1 VDPIMVSLPPPGR
14 PVPEHLAGLG
24 RGDRLRLLV
33 ANLPVDPD
41 LAPDVVPPPS
51 RAVATAAVAAG
62 GVAGALGRAGLSV
75 ALPHD
80 PGEWPLATLLTNLSG
95 AVALAVLLVVL
106 GERRPGSRYLRPLL
120 GTGVLGGY
128 TTFSTLS
135 VDVVDL
141 ARGGSAWAA
150 PAYVGAS
157 LVGMLAAAVAGLLV
171 ARTAVRLA
179 APHRW
184 HRQLERARDEQ

>member
-1 VDPIMVSLPPPGR
+1 MVSLPPAGS
-14 PVPEHLAGLG
+14 PVPDHLAGLG

-41 LAPDVVPPPS
+41 LAPDVTPPPS
-51 RAVATAAVAAG
+51 RAVASLAVAAG
-62 GVAGALGRAGLSV
+62 GVAGALGRAALAA

-80 PGEWPLATLLTNLSG
+80 AGEWPLATLLTNLTG
-95 AVALAVLLVVL
+95 ALALAVLLVVL

-120 GTGVLGGY
+120 GAGVLGGY

-141 ARGGSAWAA
+141 TRHGSVWAA
-150 PAYVGAS
+150 SAYVAAS
-157 LVGMLAAAVAGLLV
+157 LAGMLAATVAGLLV
-171 ARTAVRLA
+171 ARSAVRMA

-184 HRQLERARDEQ
+184 HRQLERARDER